1 MAVLKLGLV
10 LAGLAFAWVSWASW
24 SAGYTPEIAL
34 LRGLLAFCAAS
45 VVGYVGALIVATA
58 PPRGVAGGGG
68 GPTGGELRDGARR
81 TDGHGGARAIERG
94 RRRARRRDRAG
105 SVVTLRVAHRG

>member
-58 PPRGVAGGGG
+58 PPRGVAGGAAPPAGNSATAPD
-68 GPTGGELRDGARR
+68 GPTATAARERSNEGAGERVEETGQ
-81 TDGHGGARAIERG
+81 
-94 RRRARRRDRAG
+94 
-105 SVVTLRVAHRG
+105 VT